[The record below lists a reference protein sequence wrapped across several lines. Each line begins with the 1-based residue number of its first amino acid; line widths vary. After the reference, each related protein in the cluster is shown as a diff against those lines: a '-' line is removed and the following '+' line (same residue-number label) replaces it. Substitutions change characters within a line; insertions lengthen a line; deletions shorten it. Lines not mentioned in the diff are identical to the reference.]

1 MVQRAAVEALN
12 IGHRGGAGLEPENT
26 LRSFRRA
33 TAEGSDAV
41 ELDLRL
47 TRDERLVVLH
57 DATVNRTTDG
67 SGSVAEM
74 TLDELKRL
82 DAGVGERV
90 PTFEQVLEITDLPIY
105 AELKVVE
112 AAGPLAAFIRE
123 RGLAELVIP
132 ISFQPEALRRI
143 KQSLPD
149 LRVGFLVRSGASSV
163 PIRALGVG
171 ATLVLPK
178 AAYVNASLVESCRR
192 VDLRVAAWTVNEPEE
207 MRRMIRLEV
216 DGIVTDRPDLLA
228 GLETYNNLSCPYPD
242 NQISSRLEDR

>member
-1 MVQRAAVEALN
+1 MVQRAAVGVLN

-33 TAEGSDAV
+33 TAAGSDAV

-74 TLDELKRL
+74 TLDELKCL

-90 PTFEQVLEITDLPIY
+90 PTFEQVLEVTDLPIY

-123 RGLAELVIP
+123 RGLTKRVIP
-132 ISFQPEALRRI
+132 ISFQPEALRQI
-143 KQSLPD
+143 KQCLSDLP
-149 LRVGFLVRSGASSV
+149 VGLVLSGASSD
-163 PIRALGVG
+163 PTSALGAG
-171 ATLVLPK
+171 ATHVSLE
-178 AAYVNASLVESCRR
+178 AAYLSAALVESYRR
-192 VDLRVAAWTVNEPEE
+192 VGLRVTTWTVNEPEE

-228 GLETYNNLSCPYPD
+228 SLKTCNTWRGEAGVFTFSHPLAYLS
-242 NQISSRLEDR
+242 